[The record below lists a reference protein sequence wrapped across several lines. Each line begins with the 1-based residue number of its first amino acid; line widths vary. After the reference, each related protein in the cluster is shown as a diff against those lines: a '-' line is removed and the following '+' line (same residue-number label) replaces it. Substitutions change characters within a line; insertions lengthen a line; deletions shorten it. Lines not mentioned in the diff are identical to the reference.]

1 MLRTDMSVGAPCRI
15 GVAGTFDTETFGDA
29 ILVRV
34 LGREL
39 GARLPGADVQFGLT
53 DQQPDVVVDAAGD
66 ACVLAPR
73 LFSPDLLAKRLEYCW
88 LMGWYPPEG
97 AVALVDGDGRLLSDA
112 PVLAESLAGLASTE
126 PELRVVVA
134 ELGSEGAA
142 AFASALTG
150 AFTGALE
157 EARAGALPATAYRLP
172 AYAGLEDIAAAIA
185 HSALVVTASA
195 RTALVAE
202 AYERSAVLL
211 APGAPP
217 GVEALRTALR
227 ADPPS
232 RRVAALITAAD
243 ADLDRIAQAAAAASP
258 SYEAPSQKAPSQKA
272 PSKKAKETPVP
283 DPDRLAEAE
292 LALQRL
298 RVAHEA
304 RSRRLGTERM
314 VFANHLHKAEADI
327 AALRA
332 EVARLA
338 EQMAHAET
346 RLAEAVAATQAEA
359 KARSATEA
367 ELAGL
372 RATRTFRYTA
382 ELRNV
387 YARLRRMSD
396 ADDEA
401 RGG

>member
-15 GVAGTFDTETFGDA
+15 GVAGTFDTDTFGDA

-34 LGREL
+34 LSREL
-39 GARLPGADVQFGLT
+39 GARLPGADVQFGPT
-53 DQQPDVVVDAAGD
+53 DQQLDVVVDAARD

-73 LFSPDLLAKRLEYCW
+73 LFPPELLAKRLEYCW

-97 AVALVDGDGRLLSDA
+97 AVALVDGDERLLADA

-134 ELGSEGAA
+134 ELGSPGAA
-142 AFASALTG
+142 PFASALTS
-150 AFTGALE
+150 AFAGALE
-157 EARAGALPATAYRLP
+157 GASAGALPATEYRLP

-185 HSALVVTASA
+185 HSALVVTGSA

-202 AYERSAVLL
+202 AYERSAVVL
-211 APGAPP
+211 APGGAP

-232 RRVAALITAAD
+232 RRVAALINAAD
-243 ADLDRIAQAAAAASP
+243 ADLDHIAEAAAAASP
-258 SYEAPSQKAPSQKA
+258 SQKAPSR
-272 PSKKAKETPVP
+272 KAKESPVP

-304 RSRRLGTERM
+304 RSCRLATERM

-338 EQMAHAET
+338 EQVAHAET
-346 RLAEAVAATQAEA
+346 RLAEAVGATQAEA
-359 KARSATEA
+359 KARLATEA

-401 RGG
+401 PSG

>member
-15 GVAGTFDTETFGDA
+15 AVAGTFDPNAFGDA
-29 ILVRV
+29 ILLRV
-34 LGREL
+34 LSREL
-39 GARLPGADVQFGLT
+39 GARMPGAEVRLGAGPQH
-53 DQQPDVVVDAAGD
+53 DVVVEAADD

-97 AVALVDGDGRLLSDA
+97 AVALVDGDEHVVADA
-112 PVLAESLAGLASTE
+112 PALAEALACLASTE
-126 PELRVVVA
+126 PELRIVVA
-134 ELGSEGAA
+134 EMGSPGASTLA
-142 AFASALTG
+142 DAVQ
-150 AFTGALE
+150 GALG
-157 EARAGALPATAYRLP
+157 AALPATPYRMP
-172 AYAGLEDIAAAIA
+172 AYAGLEDITAAIA

-202 AYERSAVLL
+202 AYERSAVVLE
-211 APGAPP
+211 PGAPP
-217 GVEALRTALR
+217 GVEALRAALR

-232 RRVAALITAAD
+232 RRVAALIVATD
-243 ADLDRIAQAAAAASP
+243 ADLDRIAEAAAAA
-258 SYEAPSQKAPSQKA
+258 APSNQ
-272 PSKKAKETPVP
+272 AKESAISNPGP

-292 LALQRL
+292 LALERL
-298 RVAHEA
+298 RVAHDA
-304 RSRRLGTERM
+304 RSRRLATERM
-314 VFANHLHKAEADI
+314 VFANHLHKAESDI
-327 AALRA
+327 TALRA

-338 EQMAHAET
+338 EQVTHAET

-396 ADDEA
+396 GDDGA
-401 RGG
+401 PRMGPGIGSGG